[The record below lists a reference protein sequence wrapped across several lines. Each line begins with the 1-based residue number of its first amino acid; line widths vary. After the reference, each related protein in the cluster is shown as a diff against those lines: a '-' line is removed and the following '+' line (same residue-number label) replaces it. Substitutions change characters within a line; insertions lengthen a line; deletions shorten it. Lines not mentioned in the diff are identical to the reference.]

1 MALASPAGNSAP
13 VAVVDSPN
21 RELPARSEFV
31 LRTLFLGMATLVLLM
46 SCWMSSNGESQVWV
60 PGFKFPLPTMC
71 STKVLLGIDCPGCGL
86 TRAFIS
92 ISHGQLAKAWHFN
105 RASFF
110 VYAFVAA
117 QIPWHIAQMW
127 RLKNQR
133 APMDWDGVYLVPI
146 GLTVVLLVNWLL
158 RMFGW

>member
-1 MALASPAGNSAP
+1 MRG
-13 VAVVDSPN
+13 
-21 RELPARSEFV
+21 EFV
-31 LRTLFLGMATLVLLM
+31 WRTLFLGMATLVLLM
-46 SCWMSSNGESQVWV
+46 SGWMSSNGENQVLV
-60 PGFKFPLPTMC
+60 PGFKFPLPTLC
-71 STKVLLGIDCPGCGL
+71 STKVLFGIDCPGCGL

-92 ISHGQLAKAWHFN
+92 ISHGQLARAWHFN

-146 GLTVVLLVNWLL
+146 GLTAVLLVNWLL
-158 RMFGW
+158 RLFGW